1 MKIGNIVTGV
11 VLLLGSILLNFY
23 AGTFPVREGV
33 SAVLSAGF
41 YPRLLAFILGGL
53 SILLIITSVVK
64 KTEVS
69 EERQPVWKS
78 RESFRLFLLT
88 LGALV
93 VYPFML
99 TLFGLALTGFAF
111 ILLLVSSLSEK
122 GSRRPLVILLVSLG
136 ITVITVLVFQVFL
149 RIPFPSGTVF
159 Q

>member
-1 MKIGNIVTGV
+1 MKIGDIVVGV
-11 VLLLGSILLNFY
+11 ILLIGSIFLNFY

-33 SAVLSAGF
+33 SPVLSAGF

-53 SILLIITSVVK
+53 SILLIITSVAK
-64 KTEVS
+64 NTAAS
-69 EERQPVWKS
+69 EEKKPLWQSRKS
-78 RESFRLFLLT
+78 FLLFLLT

-93 VYPFML
+93 LYPFMM
-99 TLFGLALTGFAF
+99 TFFGFALTGFAF

-122 GSRRPLVILLVSLG
+122 GTRRPLVILLVSIG

-149 RIPFPSGTVF
+149 RIPFPSGIIF